1 MVEPSGHS
9 RAPDPVA
16 ALVDS
21 ARNGDRAALEQLLKA
36 SYERIYTLCRRICH
50 SREQAED
57 ATQNALVAIVRGLDG
72 FDGRSSFSTWSHRI
86 ATNSSLDELR
96 RSVRHQSTSL
106 DSDPLI
112 DDSEAVLFSAR
123 SGLTTNPA
131 GDPDDHVIRSE
142 TREALS
148 HALDSLDDRFRVPL
162 VLCDVA
168 DYDYDEISRVL
179 NIAPGTVRSRIHRG
193 RRQLAL
199 ILSGTDLDPR
209 RDSQEDAAPV
219 DANACEDTAGEG
231 GVARSAGNQ
240 SEVLNVKTDEP

>member
-1 MVEPSGHS
+1 MSESSGQS
-9 RAPDPVA
+9 RLPDPVA
-16 ALVDS
+16 PLVDA
-21 ARNGDRAALEQLLKA
+21 ARKGDRDALEQLLKA

-96 RSVRHQSTSL
+96 RSSRHQSTSL
-106 DSDPLI
+106 DSDPLVE
-112 DDSEAVLFSAR
+112 DPEVVLSSSR
-123 SGLTTNPA
+123 SGLTANPA
-131 GDPDDHVIRSE
+131 GDPGDHVIGSE

-148 HALDSLDDRFRVPL
+148 RALDSLDDRFRVPL

-179 NIAPGTVRSRIHRG
+179 NLAPGTVRSRIHRG
-193 RRQLAL
+193 RRQLAQ
-199 ILSGTDLDPR
+199 ILSGSELDPR
-209 RDSQEDAAPV
+209 RETRQETTPGAAT
-219 DANACEDTAGEG
+219 ACEDTAVQG
-231 GVARSAGNQ
+231 GVAGNVGNP
-240 SEVLNVKTDEP
+240 SEDLNVKTDEP